1 MQETGKRPRPPHLK
15 VFLQQNRLEKC
26 NFNLTIMR
34 IAEKL
39 IKSSC
44 SDNNRNVENELLRKY
59 KLSIT
64 NE

>member
-15 VFLQQNRLEKC
+15 VFLQQNRLE
-26 NFNLTIMR
+26 NAIFNLTITR

-39 IKSSC
+39 IKSNC